1 MVGPY
6 GWVAF
11 LNSYLFVILVECRHV
26 CQNTENID
34 MSVFIFGISNID
46 IGIGIFK
53 YRDIGIG
60 ISTHD

>member
-11 LNSYLFVILVECRHV
+11 LNSHLFVILVECRHV

-34 MSVFIFGISNID
+34 MSVFIFGISV
-46 IGIGIFK
+46 FLVF
-53 YRDIGIG
+53 
-60 ISTHD
+60 